1 MILYATYHDK
11 CERKFWPLTHNRHH
25 IACPEGQ
32 AMWFQLWVFQ
42 RKLNYVI
49 IRLNVLNLFV
59 ICLLCPDGVPPKQIF
74 MGLRSIWPSNQLG
87 VTVAVCG
94 YRADWS
100 SRIIAGMLGAIERE
114 IVVEDRQLIKWSTID
129 MDLLDFCTK
138 RLLSPA
144 VILQTPF
151 STPLV

>member
-1 MILYATYHDK
+1 MWK
-11 CERKFWPLTHNRHH
+11 KVLTSNSQQTPPSLPRGASYVVSVVS
-25 IACPEGQ
+25 ISEKT
-32 AMWFQLWVFQ
+32 QLCYNKTQCTKPVCDLSLMSRWCTTQ
-42 RKLNYVI
+42 T
-49 IRLNVLNLFV
+49 
-59 ICLLCPDGVPPKQIF
+59 IF
-74 MGLRSIWPSNQLG
+74 YGAQHLRSIWPSNQLG
-87 VTVAVCG
+87 VTVVACG
-94 YRADWS
+94 YRTDWS
-100 SRIIAGMLGAIERE
+100 SRITAGMLGAIERE